1 MGSIVAGFVF
11 VVSMSVGVY
20 LAVRLALHPLESKI
34 MDAVNQEET
43 QRQGNEKN

>member
-11 VVSMSVGVY
+11 IVSMSVGVY

-34 MDAVNQEET
+34 IDVINQRRW
-43 QRQGNEKN
+43 QKQDNEKD